1 MNGCTVNDGAAEM
14 NAVQAERRAVATR
27 ETEMNRTLWILQVL
41 LGLFFA
47 LASGA
52 PKLILPEEALPM
64 PIPIPHAFLIFIG
77 VAEVLGGLGLI
88 LPGVTKVRPGLTPL
102 AAGGLVL
109 VTIGATAYQ
118 LAADA
123 PGNAIFAAVLG
134 LVVAFVGY
142 GRWKLAPHQAATREP
157 ELELAA

>member
-1 MNGCTVNDGAAEM
+1 
-14 NAVQAERRAVATR
+14 
-27 ETEMNRTLWILQVL
+27 MNRALWIVQGF
-41 LGLFFA
+41 LGLFFV

-52 PKLILPEEALPM
+52 PKLILPADALPM
-64 PIPIPHAFLIFIG
+64 PIPLPHAFLLFVG

-88 LPGVTKVRPGLTPL
+88 LPGVTKMQTGLTPL

-123 PGNAIFAAVLG
+123 PANAAFAVAMG
-134 LVVAFVGY
+134 LLCAFVGY
-142 GRWKLAPHQAATREP
+142 GRWKVAPHRSAARQQPVAE
-157 ELELAA
+157 AIA